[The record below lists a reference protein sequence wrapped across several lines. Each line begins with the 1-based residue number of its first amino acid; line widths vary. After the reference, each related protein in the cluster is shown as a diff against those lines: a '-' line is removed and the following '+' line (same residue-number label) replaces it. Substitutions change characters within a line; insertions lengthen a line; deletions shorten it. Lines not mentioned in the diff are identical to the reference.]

1 MEIYT
6 QLWFWMIIV
15 SLIAIA
21 FGIYIYSV
29 YKNTITGVPWWGY
42 FFLIVGAALLILG
55 LFISVNSYYQM
66 YVEDSINEVREYVP
80 PTQLKPELYQQTNVP
95 VQQSNFPVQLVNV
108 PVQSRPRL
116 ITVRQ

>member
-15 SLIAIA
+15 SLIAIG

-42 FFLIVGAALLILG
+42 FFLIAGAALLILG

-66 YVEDSINEVREYVP
+66 YIEDSIEEVKQYRPTETQVQYRVP
-80 PTQLKPELYQQTNVP
+80 QYIPPQQETLP
-95 VQQSNFPVQLVNV
+95 VQQAQPVIQQL
-108 PVQSRPRL
+108 SRL